1 MDGSGVDFAFS
12 FYERLRHRQVGRRDR
27 DVRRPDLWRIW
38 AASAGVMPSPSA
50 TVLITGSKGKGST
63 ARLTA
68 WGLTLHGAGP
78 VGLLVSPEECSHLDR
93 IRIDN
98 QPIGEGE
105 FDSIVESIRSDL
117 DALQMAAPDNFYLPP
132 TAVFLAV
139 ALCWWR
145 ANGVRT
151 CVVEGGRGAR
161 WDEIGVIPARLGV
174 VTSILPEHLGK
185 LGPTMTDV
193 AADKLSLAA
202 TVDQL
207 LCPAELQVWSEGIL
221 APELQN
227 RLRWLPVFRGAAGW
241 YDTAHALAS
250 AACGAI
256 LGRPVQLPAWAVPSF
271 GQALVLCTPDGSAC
285 DCDVLF
291 DGSVLPICLAP
302 RLVGIGRRLP
312 TAVVLGLDDDKDSLG
327 LLALTHA
334 VEASG
339 PVYAVTLS
347 SAIGHVGSTWIDDVQ
362 PAVVRLGT
370 LDVVAG
376 ASPALAS
383 AISDLLRTHRSVVFV
398 GVQTFLR
405 SMRNLL
411 SLPIAGPTLASNW
424 NRLELS
430 N

>member
-221 APELQN
+221 AP
-227 RLRWLPVFRGAAGW
+227 
-241 YDTAHALAS
+241 
-250 AACGAI
+250 
-256 LGRPVQLPAWAVPSF
+256 
-271 GQALVLCTPDGSAC
+271 
-285 DCDVLF
+285 
-291 DGSVLPICLAP
+291 
-302 RLVGIGRRLP
+302 
-312 TAVVLGLDDDKDSLG
+312 
-327 LLALTHA
+327 
-334 VEASG
+334 
-339 PVYAVTLS
+339 
-347 SAIGHVGSTWIDDVQ
+347 
-362 PAVVRLGT
+362 
-370 LDVVAG
+370 
-376 ASPALAS
+376 
-383 AISDLLRTHRSVVFV
+383 
-398 GVQTFLR
+398 
-405 SMRNLL
+405 
-411 SLPIAGPTLASNW
+411 
-424 NRLELS
+424 
-430 N
+430 